1 MVDMKELEPVKLVV
15 TAEVLEDAFSG
26 IGKNNQERENFT
38 RMVLDQLCKSGVA
51 GDSYQKMVDN
61 VLEIM
66 TSIKPRDH
74 IEGLLATQMLAT
86 HNAMMN
92 CFSRVAMSINSTEIK
107 TIEVTNILINSAN
120 KLARTY
126 AMQIE
131 ALSRYRSKGQQKMT
145 VEHVHINSGGQAII
159 GNVNSTKKAS

>member
-1 MVDMKELEPVKLVV
+1 MKELEPVNLVV
-15 TAEVLEDAFSG
+15 TTDVLEDAFSN
-26 IGKNNQERENFT
+26 IGKNNRERENFT
-38 RMVLDQLCKSGVA
+38 RMILDQLCKSSVA

-61 VLEIM
+61 ILETM

-92 CFSRVAMSINSTEIK
+92 FFSRVAMSISSTDIK
-107 TIEVTNILINSAN
+107 TIEVTNALINSAN

-126 AMQIE
+126 TMQIE
-131 ALSRYRSKGQQKMT
+131 ALSRYRGKGQQKMT

-159 GNVNSTKKAS
+159 GNVSSTKKAS